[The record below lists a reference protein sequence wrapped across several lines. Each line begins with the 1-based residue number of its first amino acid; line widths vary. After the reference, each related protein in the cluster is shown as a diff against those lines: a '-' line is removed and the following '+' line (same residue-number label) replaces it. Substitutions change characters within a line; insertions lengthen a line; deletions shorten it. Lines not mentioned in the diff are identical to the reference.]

1 MAVPK
6 ATEAS
11 KAAKPQKRKILY
23 IWYIWMSLH
32 VSSTSIVGQL
42 YIYIGVMLWLLSA
55 IYCIIEQQYASL

>member
-11 KAAKPQKRKILY
+11 TAAKPQKRKILY

-32 VSSTSIVGQL
+32 VRSTSIVGQL
-42 YIYIGVMLWLLSA
+42 YRCNVVASVSNILHNLTTI
-55 IYCIIEQQYASL
+55 CIFVN